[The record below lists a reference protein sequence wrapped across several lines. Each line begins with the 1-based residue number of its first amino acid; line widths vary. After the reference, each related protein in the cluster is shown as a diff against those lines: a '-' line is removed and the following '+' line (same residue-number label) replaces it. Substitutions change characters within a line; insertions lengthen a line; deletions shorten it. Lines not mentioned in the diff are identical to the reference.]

1 MPNHCNLIYDEGVTA
16 RKTKG
21 TLGGWRPG
29 AGRKPRLKD
38 PVGFSLELEK
48 ADVDSLQEIA
58 RKKGASVASLVRA
71 AVGAYLKRRRRR

>member
-1 MPNHCNLIYDEGVTA
+1 MTNQEAMLYDREVAA
-16 RKTKG
+16 RRTKR
-21 TLGGWRPG
+21 TWGGWRPG
-29 AGRKPRLKD
+29 AGRKPRLKE

-58 RKKGASVASLVRA
+58 REKGASVASLVRA